1 MPQRARLTLG
11 MVVGGVGRAPMARP
25 AAIPPA
31 ASPPSGAPTTLVTAL
46 KQAVR
51 ATSSEGVAFA
61 SLCCGLQAGSFA
73 RPVLDY
79 TALSV
84 RADAIA
90 GSGALASALTPAP
103 RGASGRGSASGST
116 PVTCLLSASVAQ
128 QLVGPVRLWA
138 DVRMP
143 AHTAA
148 QAARALVAPRG
159 EGGSRGG
166 IASLPGVEAIY
177 GLDVSLPAVLGAAR
191 VVGWYN
197 PAAREALAELRFLES

>member
-1 MPQRARLTLG
+1 MRSAMPQRARLTLG
-11 MVVGGVGRAPMARP
+11 MVVGGLGRAPLARP
-25 AAIPPA
+25 VAVTPA
-31 ASPPSGAPTTLVTAL
+31 ASPPSGTPTTLVTAL

-51 ATSSEGVAFA
+51 ATSTEGVAFA

-79 TALSV
+79 TAVSL

-90 GSGALASALTPAP
+90 GSGALAAALTPAP
-103 RGASGRGSASGST
+103 LRGGSAKASADSTT

-128 QLVGPVRLWA
+128 QLVGPVRVWA

-143 AHTAA
+143 AQTAA

-159 EGGSRGG
+159 EGSGG
-166 IASLPGVEAIY
+166 GVASLTGVEALY
-177 GLDVSLPAVLGAAR
+177 GLDVSLPAVLG
-191 VVGWYN
+191 
-197 PAAREALAELRFLES
+197 LSLIHI

>member
-11 MVVGGVGRAPMARP
+11 MVVGGLCRAPVARP
-25 AAIPPA
+25 VSVTPA
-31 ASPPSGAPTTLVTAL
+31 ASPPGGAPTSLVTAL

-79 TALSV
+79 TAVSL

-90 GSGALASALTPAP
+90 GSGALAAALTPAP
-103 RGASGRGSASGST
+103 LRGGSAKANSGGMS
-116 PVTCLLSASVAQ
+116 PLTCLLSASVAQ
-128 QLVGPVRLWA
+128 QLVGPVRVWA

-148 QAARALVAPRG
+148 QAVRALVAPRG
-159 EGGSRGG
+159 DGAGGVVT
-166 IASLPGVEAIY
+166 SLPGVEALY
-177 GLDVSLPAVLGAAR
+177 GLDVTLPAVLGAAR